1 MDAMGEGQLLQRRS
15 CVGLSRTTQSPAIG
29 RMGEYRSGL
38 LRLTDVLRKSW
49 FWGLVYLVAV
59 LALGLLR
66 MLVR

>member
-1 MDAMGEGQLLQRRS
+1 
-15 CVGLSRTTQSPAIG
+15 
-29 RMGEYRSGL
+29 MGEYRSCL

-49 FWGLVYLVAV
+49 LWGLVYVVAV